1 MRRLAYAVLL
11 PAGAFALACTTADAA
26 ITITVDKTSQRMTV
40 AQDGRALYTWPV
52 STGKRGYATPSGDF
66 RAFRMEKDHFSR
78 EWDEAPMP
86 HSIFFTRKGHA
97 IHGSLE
103 TRRLGTP
110 ASHGCVR
117 LAPEHAATLFRLVQA
132 DGVLN
137 TQVVIAGE
145 EPRMQPATP
154 VARAVPREDAGN
166 GNSNGEHAGPQY
178 YRQRGYAQPPAY
190 DPRNGYDDRRYS
202 YEDAQ
207 PPSYYRQPGLYARPY
222 YAQPQ
227 YPPRYRQPYPYDD
240 DQAPRSYR
248 RGYGWN

>member
-40 AQDGRALYTWPV
+40 AQDSRTLYSWPV

-86 HSIFFTRKGHA
+86 HSIFFTKKGHA

-103 TRRLGTP
+103 TRRLGSP

-145 EPRMQPATP
+145 EPRMQPAMP
-154 VARAVPREDAGN
+154 VARAAPRNEAEDGGN
-166 GNSNGEHAGPQY
+166 GGSQY

-190 DPRNGYDDRRYS
+190 DPRYGYDNRRYS
-202 YEDAQ
+202 YEDA
-207 PPSYYRQPGLYARPY
+207 PPPAYYRQPGLYGRPY

-240 DQAPRSYR
+240 DQPAQYYR

>member
-66 RAFRMEKDHFSR
+66 HAFRMEKDHFSR

-86 HSIFFTRKGHA
+86 HSIFFTKKGHA

-132 DGVLN
+132 DGILN
-137 TQVVIAGE
+137 TKVVIASG

-166 GNSNGEHAGPQY
+166 GNGEHAGSQY

-207 PPSYYRQPGLYARPY
+207 PPSYYRQPGIYGRPY

-240 DQAPRSYR
+240 DQAPRYYR